1 MLEDFDFLIGQW
13 KVINNRLKSWMCDCH
28 EWIQFESQHTE
39 KKHSLGSGN
48 FAVHQY
54 VFNHALYERS
64 VLRKFNDTYQFWE
77 INRIDQMS
85 SLALQ
90 SLKGTFWKNKGS
102 FISRGLLDEQEVLV
116 WAEWTKVNSNFAY
129 WEQSVS
135 NDNGA
140 TWELNWIMDFKR
152 IR

>member
-1 MLEDFDFLIGQW
+1 MVEDFDFLIGHW
-13 KVINNRLKSWMCDCH
+13 RVMNNRLKNWLCDCN
-28 EWIQFESQHTE
+28 EWIQFESQHIE
-39 KKHSLGSGN
+39 KKYSLGSGN

-64 VLRKFNDTYQFWE
+64 VLRKYDEDCQFWE
-77 INRIDQMS
+77 INRMDQMS
-85 SLALQ
+85 ALALH

-102 FISRGLLDEQEVLV
+102 FISKGLLNDQEVLV

-135 NDNGA
+135 NDNGS

-152 IR
+152 MS